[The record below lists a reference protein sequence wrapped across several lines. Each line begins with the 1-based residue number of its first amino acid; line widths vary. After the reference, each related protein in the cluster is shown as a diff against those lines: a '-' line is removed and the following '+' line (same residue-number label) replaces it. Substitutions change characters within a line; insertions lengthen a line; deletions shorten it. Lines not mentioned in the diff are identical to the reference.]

1 MPSCADAAAPFPA
14 LRQKLRKTMPVS
26 RRWKNVW
33 KGPGG
38 GGADYEAVTETS
50 EAIAAL
56 HEAEK
61 LLLNWT
67 ELFPKRWRNWNGENS
82 VE

>member
-1 MPSCADAAAPFPA
+1 MA
-14 LRQKLRKTMPVS
+14 
-26 RRWKNVW
+26 
-33 KGPGG
+33 
-38 GGADYEAVTETS
+38 ADYEAVTETS

-56 HEAEK
+56 HEKADK

-67 ELFPKRWRNWNGENS
+67 ELSEALEELERENS